1 MRNFSS
7 LAFMATLF
15 WAISCGKETA
25 TGPNLPE
32 LLNFFPIAEGNKWIY
47 SCWTQSSGHSLPTVI
62 YNGSEIVEIIKHDS
76 IHDANS
82 FYQER
87 FQISIIS
94 DGQTTTESANGDSVV
109 NIIEPSKSDTL
120 EMALQDS
127 FLVYLSTK
135 EDKSF
140 CFPRFASQL
149 KVVLPDTGHFIRL
162 EYHPPHDSERSA
174 SYTLIK
180 QVGFQRI
187 QTTVWGPVGVWYG
200 SIYLNDFIQA
210 STKSEH

>member
-1 MRNFSS
+1 MRQFSS
-7 LAFMATLF
+7 LLFAATLF
-15 WAISCGKETA
+15 FAISCGKKTA
-25 TGPNLPE
+25 TGPIHSE
-32 LLNFFPIAEGNKWIY
+32 LVNFFPIAEGNKWIY
-47 SCWTQSSGHSLPTVI
+47 SCWTQSSGYNLPTVT

-76 IHDANS
+76 IHDAYS
-82 FYQER
+82 LYQER

-94 DGQTTTESANGDSVV
+94 DGQTTTDSANGDSVV
-109 NIIEPSKSDTL
+109 TIIEPSKSDTL

-127 FLVYLSTK
+127 FLVYLTRK

-140 CFPRFASQL
+140 CFPRFASKL

-162 EYHPPHDSERSA
+162 EYHPIDSEWSA
-174 SYTLIK
+174 YYTLIK

-187 QTTVWGPVGVWYG
+187 QIRFWGPGSLWSG

-210 STKSEH
+210 AAKSEH